1 MWYFNVP
8 GRGYFTELLHDVRF
22 PKYFHRWASSFCIL
36 LTTPELLE
44 NKLLSLVF
52 ENLDLIN
59 IYYALKRLF
68 SPKNKWID
76 FVS

>member
-1 MWYFNVP
+1 MTFAFQNT
-8 GRGYFTELLHDVRF
+8 FIVR
-22 PKYFHRWASSFCIL
+22 ASSFCIL